1 MLPFVSLI
9 IPTLNEEKYL
19 EQTILSLLSNDYP
32 SNKFEILLIDG
43 LSKDNTLVIAQR
55 LAKKFSNIRLMSNPK
70 IYQSAA
76 LNIGI
81 KESKGDFIIRADAH
95 AIYDKNYIR
104 STIDLLQKNEY
115 SNVGPVQVS
124 IGRTLVE
131 KAIAKAMNS
140 KIGMGNAKY
149 RLDKRE
155 VFEVKS
161 VWLGAWK
168 KETLIKINGFNENL
182 PISEDFDLNY
192 RLRRSG
198 SKIAASNSI
207 KAMYLVRKSLK
218 GLFKQFYKYGFWKI
232 KFLMTYPEEFQLRW
246 LAPPILVF
254 ALFFSILLVKF
265 ISWSI
270 FLPIAYIFILFLIT
284 FYFMIK
290 SNSFKD
296 LISSV
301 ILCLVFPVIHISW
314 GVGFLFGFFYWNIK
328 KIYQNNQIN

>member
-9 IPTLNEEKYL
+9 IPTLNEEQYL
-19 EQTILSLLSNDYP
+19 EQTIFSLISNDYP
-32 SNKFEILLIDG
+32 SNKFEILIVDG
-43 LSKDNTLVIAQR
+43 QSKDNTLNIAQR
-55 LAKKFSNIRLMSNPK
+55 LAKQFPNIRIISNPK

-76 LNIGI
+76 LNIGV

-95 AIYDKNYIR
+95 AIYDKNYI
-104 STIDLLQKNEY
+104 SCSIDLLQKGEFE
-115 SNVGPVQVS
+115 NVGPVQIS
-124 IGRTLVE
+124 LGYKLIE

-168 KETLIKINGFNENL
+168 KETLIKIDGFNENL

-192 RLRRSG
+192 RLRKSG
-198 SKIAASNSI
+198 SKIAASNLI
-207 KAMYLVRKSLK
+207 KAMYLVRKSLS

-232 KFLMTYPEEFQLRW
+232 KFLIIYPKEFQIRW

-254 ALFFSILLVKF
+254 SLFISVILSKF
-265 ISWSI
+265 II
-270 FLPIAYIFILFLIT
+270 FTLLFPLSYLLILFLIT
-284 FYFMIK
+284 INYMIK
-290 SNSFKD
+290 ASSIKD
-296 LISSV
+296 LLSSM
-301 ILCLVFPVIHISW
+301 ILLLVFPIIHISW
-314 GVGFLFGFFYWNIK
+314 GVGFLYGFFYWNIK
-328 KIYQNNQIN
+328 KIYQNN

>member
-9 IPTLNEEKYL
+9 IPTLNEEEYL

-32 SNKFEILLIDG
+32 SNKFELLIVDG
-43 LSKDNTLVIAQR
+43 LSKDNTVAITQG
-55 LAKKFSNIRLMSNPK
+55 LAKKFPNIRLMSNSK

-81 KESKGDFIIRADAH
+81 KESKGNFIIRADAH

-104 STIDLLQKNEY
+104 STINILQKDEFA
-115 SNVGPVQVS
+115 NVGPVQVS
-124 IGRTLVE
+124 TGSTLVE

-155 VFEVKS
+155 LFEVKS

-168 KETLIKINGFNENL
+168 KETLIKINGFNEKL

-207 KAMYLVRKSLK
+207 KAMYLVRKSLR
-218 GLFKQFYKYGFWKI
+218 GLFRQFYVLLGTTVGKSLGTFRYSLRNFDVL
-232 KFLMTYPEEFQLRW
+232 LMY
-246 LAPPILVF
+246 V
-254 ALFFSILLVKF
+254 
-265 ISWSI
+265 
-270 FLPIAYIFILFLIT
+270 
-284 FYFMIK
+284 
-290 SNSFKD
+290 
-296 LISSV
+296 
-301 ILCLVFPVIHISW
+301 
-314 GVGFLFGFFYWNIK
+314 
-328 KIYQNNQIN
+328 

>member
-9 IPTLNEEKYL
+9 IPTLNEEEYL

-314 GVGFLFGFFYWNIK
+314 GVGFLYGFFHWNIK
-328 KIYQNNQIN
+328 KIYQNN

>member
-55 LAKKFSNIRLMSNPK
+55 LAKKFPNIRLMSNPK

-81 KESKGDFIIRADAH
+81 RESKGDFIIRADAH

-314 GVGFLFGFFYWNIK
+314 GVGFLYGFFHWNIK
-328 KIYQNNQIN
+328 KIYQNN

>member
-9 IPTLNEEKYL
+9 IPTLNEEEYL

-32 SNKFEILLIDG
+32 SNKFELLIVDG
-43 LSKDNTLVIAQR
+43 LSKDNTVAITQG
-55 LAKKFSNIRLMSNPK
+55 LAKKFPNIRLMSNSK

-81 KESKGDFIIRADAH
+81 KESKGNFIIRADAH

-104 STIDLLQKNEY
+104 ATINLLQKEKY
-115 SNVGPVQVS
+115 ANVGPVQVS
-124 IGRTLVE
+124 TGSTFVE

-314 GVGFLFGFFYWNIK
+314 GVGFLYGFFHWNIK
-328 KIYQNNQIN
+328 KIYQNN

>member
-55 LAKKFSNIRLMSNPK
+55 LAKKFSNIRLLSNPK

-314 GVGFLFGFFYWNIK
+314 GVGFLYGFFHWNIK
-328 KIYQNNQIN
+328 KIYQNN

>member
-1 MLPFVSLI
+1 
-9 IPTLNEEKYL
+9 
-19 EQTILSLLSNDYP
+19 
-32 SNKFEILLIDG
+32 
-43 LSKDNTLVIAQR
+43 
-55 LAKKFSNIRLMSNPK
+55 
-70 IYQSAA
+70 
-76 LNIGI
+76 
-81 KESKGDFIIRADAH
+81 
-95 AIYDKNYIR
+95 
-104 STIDLLQKNEY
+104 
-115 SNVGPVQVS
+115 
-124 IGRTLVE
+124 
-131 KAIAKAMNS
+131 
-140 KIGMGNAKY
+140 MGNAKY

-314 GVGFLFGFFYWNIK
+314 GVGFLYGFFHWNIK
-328 KIYQNNQIN
+328 KIYQNN

>member
-155 VFEVKS
+155 LFEVKS

-168 KETLIKINGFNENL
+168 KETLIKINGFNEKL

-314 GVGFLFGFFYWNIK
+314 GVGFLYGFFHWNIK
-328 KIYQNNQIN
+328 KIYQNN

>member
-314 GVGFLFGFFYWNIK
+314 GVGFLYGFFHWNIK
-328 KIYQNNQIN
+328 KIYQNN

>member
-55 LAKKFSNIRLMSNPK
+55 LAKKFSNIRLMSNSK

-314 GVGFLFGFFYWNIK
+314 GVGFLYGFFHWNIK
-328 KIYQNNQIN
+328 KIYQNN

>member
-1 MLPFVSLI
+1 MLPFVSLV

-32 SNKFEILLIDG
+32 LNKFEILIIDG
-43 LSKDNTLVIAQR
+43 FSKDNTVVIAQK
-55 LAKKFSNIRLMSNPK
+55 LVKKFSNIRLMSNLK

-76 LNIGI
+76 LNMGI

-95 AIYDKNYIR
+95 AIYDKNYIK
-104 STIDLLQKNEY
+104 STINLLQKNEY

-124 IGRTLVE
+124 TGSTLVE

-192 RLRRSG
+192 RLRRLG
-198 SKIAASNSI
+198 GKIAASNSI
-207 KAMYLVRKSLK
+207 KALYLVRKSLT

-232 KFLMTYPEEFQLRW
+232 KFLIIYPKEFQIRW

-254 ALFFSILLVKF
+254 SLFLSIIL
-265 ISWSI
+265 ST
-270 FLPIAYIFILFLIT
+270 FILFTLLFPLAYLLTLILIT
-284 FYFMIK
+284 INYVFKASSI
-290 SNSFKD
+290 KD
-296 LISSV
+296 LLSSMT
-301 ILCLVFPVIHISW
+301 LLLVFPIIHISW
-314 GVGFLFGFFYWNIK
+314 GVGFLYGFFYWNIK
-328 KIYQNNQIN
+328 KIYQNN

>member
-81 KESKGDFIIRADAH
+81 RESKGDFIIRADAH

-314 GVGFLFGFFYWNIK
+314 GVGFLYGFFHWNIK
-328 KIYQNNQIN
+328 KIYQNN

>member
-1 MLPFVSLI
+1 MLPFVSLV

-32 SNKFEILLIDG
+32 LNKFEILIIDG
-43 LSKDNTLVIAQR
+43 LSKDNTVVIAQK
-55 LAKKFSNIRLMSNPK
+55 LAKKFSNIKLMSNSK

-76 LNIGI
+76 LNMGI

-95 AIYDKNYIR
+95 AIYDKNYIK
-104 STIDLLQKNEY
+104 STINLLQKNEY
-115 SNVGPVQVS
+115 ANVGPVQVS
-124 IGRTLVE
+124 TGSTLVE

-192 RLRRSG
+192 RLRRLG
-198 SKIAASNSI
+198 GKIAASNSI
-207 KAMYLVRKSLK
+207 KALYLVRKSLT

-232 KFLMTYPEEFQLRW
+232 KFLIMHPKEFQLRW
-246 LAPPILVF
+246 LAPPIFVCS
-254 ALFFSILLVKF
+254 LFFSIVLSVLSQF
-265 ISWSI
+265 IFWSI
-270 FLPIAYIFILFLIT
+270 MLPIIYLFGLFSIT

-290 SNSFKD
+290 SNSLKD
-296 LISSV
+296 LLSCM
-301 ILCLVFPVIHISW
+301 ILYLIFPIIHISW
-314 GVGFLFGFFYWNIK
+314 GIGFLYGFFYWNIK
-328 KIYQNNQIN
+328 KIYQNN

>member
-9 IPTLNEEKYL
+9 IPTLNEEEYL

-32 SNKFEILLIDG
+32 SNKFELLIVDG
-43 LSKDNTLVIAQR
+43 LSKDNTVAITQG
-55 LAKKFSNIRLMSNPK
+55 LAKKFPNIRLMSNSK

-81 KESKGDFIIRADAH
+81 KESKGNFIIRADAH

-104 STIDLLQKNEY
+104 ATINLLQKEKY
-115 SNVGPVQVS
+115 ANVGPVQVS

-131 KAIAKAMNS
+131 NAIAKAMNS

-149 RLDKRE
+149 RLDKRD

-182 PISEDFDLNY
+182 LISEDFDLNY

-207 KAMYLVRKSLK
+207 KAMYLVRKSLR

-246 LAPPILVF
+246 MAPPILVF
-254 ALFFSILLVKF
+254 SLFLSIVLVKF

-270 FLPIAYIFILFLIT
+270 ILPIVYLSALFFLT

-296 LISSV
+296 LISTA
-301 ILCLVFPVIHISW
+301 LLFLVFPVIHISW
-314 GVGFLFGFFYWNIK
+314 GVGFLYGFFHWNIK
-328 KIYQNNQIN
+328 KIYQNN

>member
-1 MLPFVSLI
+1 MPPFVSLI

-32 SNKFEILLIDG
+32 LNKFEILIIDG

-55 LAKKFSNIRLMSNPK
+55 LAKKFSNIRLMSNSK

-104 STIDLLQKNEY
+104 STMDLLQKNEY

-124 IGRTLVE
+124 IGSTLVE

-192 RLRRSG
+192 RLRQSG

-207 KAMYLVRKSLK
+207 KAMYLVRKSLR

-254 ALFFSILLVKF
+254 ALFFSTLLVKF

-296 LISSV
+296 FISSV

-314 GVGFLFGFFYWNIK
+314 GVGFLYGFFHWNIK
-328 KIYQNNQIN
+328 KIYQNN

>member
-9 IPTLNEEKYL
+9 IPTLNEEEYL

-32 SNKFEILLIDG
+32 SNKFELLIVDG
-43 LSKDNTLVIAQR
+43 LSKDNTVAIAKRLV
-55 LAKKFSNIRLMSNPK
+55 KKFSNIRLMSNSK

-95 AIYDKNYIR
+95 AIYDKNYIK
-104 STIDLLQKNEY
+104 STINLLQKNEY
-115 SNVGPVQVS
+115 VNVGPVQIS
-124 IGRTLVE
+124 TGSTLVE

-155 VFEVKS
+155 LFEVKS

-192 RLRRSG
+192 RLRKSG
-198 SKIAASNSI
+198 GKIAASNSI
-207 KAMYLVRKSLK
+207 KAMYIVRKSLT

-232 KFLMTYPEEFQLRW
+232 KFLIMHPKEFQLRW
-246 LAPPILVF
+246 LAPPIFVCS
-254 ALFFSILLVKF
+254 LFFSIVLAQF
-265 ISWSI
+265 IFWSI
-270 FLPIAYIFILFLIT
+270 MLPIVYLFALFWIT

-290 SNSFKD
+290 SNSLKD
-296 LISSV
+296 LLSCM
-301 ILCLVFPVIHISW
+301 ILYLIFPIIHISW
-314 GVGFLFGFFYWNIK
+314 GIGFLYGFFYWNIK
-328 KIYQNNQIN
+328 KIYQNN

>member
-9 IPTLNEEKYL
+9 IPTLNEEEYL

-32 SNKFEILLIDG
+32 SNKFELLIVDG
-43 LSKDNTLVIAQR
+43 LSKDNTVAIAQG
-55 LAKKFSNIRLMSNPK
+55 LAKKFSNIRLISTSK
-70 IYQSAA
+70 IYQSAE
-76 LNIGI
+76 LNMGI
-81 KESKGDFIIRADAH
+81 KASKGDFIIRADAH

-104 STIDLLQKNEY
+104 STINILQKDEFA
-115 SNVGPVQVS
+115 NVGPVQVS
-124 IGRTLVE
+124 TGSTLVE

-155 VFEVKS
+155 LFEVKS

-168 KETLIKINGFNENL
+168 KETLIKINGFNEKL

-207 KAMYLVRKSLK
+207 KAMYLVRKSLT

-232 KFLMTYPEEFQLRW
+232 KFLMTYAEEFQLRW
-246 LAPPILVF
+246 LVPPIFVF
-254 ALFFSILLVKF
+254 SLFLSILLVKF
-265 ISWSI
+265 IFWAI
-270 FLPIAYIFILFLIT
+270 VLPIVYISTLLLIT

-296 LISSV
+296 LISST
-301 ILCLVFPVIHISW
+301 ILFLVFPVIHISW
-314 GVGFLFGFFYWNIK
+314 GVGFLYGLFHWNIK
-328 KIYQNNQIN
+328 KIYQNN

>member
-9 IPTLNEEKYL
+9 IPTLNEEQYL
-19 EQTILSLLSNDYP
+19 EQTIFSLISNDYP
-32 SNKFEILLIDG
+32 SNKFEILIVDG
-43 LSKDNTLVIAQR
+43 QSKDNTLNIAQR
-55 LAKKFSNIRLMSNPK
+55 LAKQFPNIRIISNPK

-76 LNIGI
+76 LNIGV

-95 AIYDKNYIR
+95 AIYDKNYI
-104 STIDLLQKNEY
+104 SCSIDLLQKGEFE
-115 SNVGPVQVS
+115 NVGPVQIS
-124 IGRTLVE
+124 LGYKLIE

-168 KETLIKINGFNENL
+168 KETLIKIDGFNENL

-192 RLRRSG
+192 RLRKSG
-198 SKIAASNSI
+198 SKIAASNLI
-207 KAMYLVRKSLK
+207 KAMYLVRKSLS

-232 KFLMTYPEEFQLRW
+232 KFLIIYPKEFQIRW

-254 ALFFSILLVKF
+254 SLFISVILSKF
-265 ISWSI
+265 II
-270 FLPIAYIFILFLIT
+270 FTLLFPLSYLLILFLIT
-284 FYFMIK
+284 INYMIK
-290 SNSFKD
+290 ASSIKD
-296 LISSV
+296 LLSSM
-301 ILCLVFPVIHISW
+301 ILLLVFPIIHISW
-314 GVGFLFGFFYWNIK
+314 GVGFLCGFFYWNIK
-328 KIYQNNQIN
+328 KIYQNN

>member
-9 IPTLNEEKYL
+9 IPTLNEEQYL
-19 EQTILSLLSNDYP
+19 EQTIFSLISNDYP
-32 SNKFEILLIDG
+32 SNKFEILIVDG
-43 LSKDNTLVIAQR
+43 LSKDNTLNIAQR
-55 LAKKFSNIRLMSNPK
+55 LAKQFSNIRIISNPK

-76 LNIGI
+76 LNIGV

-95 AIYDKNYIR
+95 AIYDKNYI
-104 STIDLLQKNEY
+104 SCSIDLLQKSEFE
-115 SNVGPVQVS
+115 NVGPVQIS
-124 IGRTLVE
+124 IGYKLIE

-168 KETLIKINGFNENL
+168 KETLIKIDGFNENL

-192 RLRRSG
+192 RLRKSG
-198 SKIAASNSI
+198 SKIAASNLI
-207 KAMYLVRKSLK
+207 KAMYLVRKSLS

-232 KFLMTYPEEFQLRW
+232 KFLIIYPKEFQIRW

-254 ALFFSILLVKF
+254 SLFISVILSKF
-265 ISWSI
+265 II
-270 FLPIAYIFILFLIT
+270 FTLLFPLSYLLTLFLIT
-284 FYFMIK
+284 INYMIK
-290 SNSFKD
+290 ASSIKD
-296 LISSV
+296 LLSSM
-301 ILCLVFPVIHISW
+301 ILLLVFPIIHISW
-314 GVGFLFGFFYWNIK
+314 GVGFLYGFFYWNIK
-328 KIYQNNQIN
+328 KIYQNN

>member
-9 IPTLNEEKYL
+9 IPTLNEGKYL
-19 EQTILSLLSNDYP
+19 EQTITSLLSNDYP
-32 SNKFEILLIDG
+32 DSKLEILIIDG
-43 LSKDNTLVIAQR
+43 LSTDNTLVIAKEF
-55 LAKKFSNIRLMSNPK
+55 ANKFANIRLISNPK

-95 AIYDKNYIR
+95 AIYDKNYIT
-104 STIDLLQKNEY
+104 SVIDLLQKNVY
-115 SNVGPVQVS
+115 QNVGPVQIS
-124 IGRTLVE
+124 IGNTLIE

-168 KETLIKINGFNENL
+168 KETLIKINGFDENL

-192 RLRRSG
+192 RLRKSG
-198 SKIAASNSI
+198 GKIAASNSI
-207 KAMYLVRKSLK
+207 KAMYIVRKSLS
-218 GLFKQFYKYGFWKI
+218 GLFKQFYKYGFWKM
-232 KFLMTYPEEFQLRW
+232 KFLMIYPNEFQLRW
-246 LAPPILVF
+246 LVPPTLVCL
-254 ALFFSILLVKF
+254 LFFSIVLSQF
-265 ISWSI
+265 ILWTV
-270 FLPIAYIFILFLIT
+270 FLPIVYLFTLFLII

-290 SNSFKD
+290 VNSLKD
-296 LISSV
+296 LPSCI
-301 ILCLVFPVIHISW
+301 ILYLVFPIIHISW
-314 GVGFLFGFFYWNIK
+314 GIGFLYGFFYWNIK
-328 KIYQNNQIN
+328 KIYQNN

>member
-9 IPTLNEEKYL
+9 IPTLNEEQYL
-19 EQTILSLLSNDYP
+19 EQTIFSLISNDYP
-32 SNKFEILLIDG
+32 SNKFEILIVDG
-43 LSKDNTLVIAQR
+43 LSKDNTLNIAQR
-55 LAKKFSNIRLMSNPK
+55 LAKQFPNIRIISNPK

-76 LNIGI
+76 LNIGV

-95 AIYDKNYIR
+95 AIYDKNYI
-104 STIDLLQKNEY
+104 SCSIDLLQKGEFE
-115 SNVGPVQVS
+115 NVGPVQIS
-124 IGRTLVE
+124 LGYKLIE

-168 KETLIKINGFNENL
+168 KETLIKIDGFNENL

-192 RLRRSG
+192 RLRKSG
-198 SKIAASNSI
+198 SKIAASNLI
-207 KAMYLVRKSLK
+207 KAMYLVRKSLS

-232 KFLMTYPEEFQLRW
+232 KFLIIYPKEFQIRW

-254 ALFFSILLVKF
+254 SLFISVILSKF
-265 ISWSI
+265 II
-270 FLPIAYIFILFLIT
+270 FTLLFPLSYLLILFLIT
-284 FYFMIK
+284 INYMIK
-290 SNSFKD
+290 ASSIKD
-296 LISSV
+296 LLSSM
-301 ILCLVFPVIHISW
+301 ILLLVFPIIHISW
-314 GVGFLFGFFYWNIK
+314 GVGFLYGFFYWNIK
-328 KIYQNNQIN
+328 KIYQNN

>member
-1 MLPFVSLI
+1 MLHFVSLI
-9 IPTLNEEKYL
+9 IPTLNEEEYL

-32 SNKFEILLIDG
+32 SNKFELLIVDG
-43 LSKDNTLVIAQR
+43 LSKDNTVAIAQG
-55 LAKKFSNIRLMSNPK
+55 LAKKFPNIRLMSNSK

-81 KESKGDFIIRADAH
+81 KESKGNFVIRADAH

-104 STIDLLQKNEY
+104 STINILQKDEFA
-115 SNVGPVQVS
+115 NVGPVQVS
-124 IGRTLVE
+124 TGSTLVE

-155 VFEVKS
+155 LFEVKS

-168 KETLIKINGFNENL
+168 KETLIKINGFNEKL

-290 SNSFKD
+290 SNSLKD
-296 LISSV
+296 LLSCM
-301 ILCLVFPVIHISW
+301 ILYLIFPIIHISW
-314 GVGFLFGFFYWNIK
+314 GIGFLYGFFYWNIK
-328 KIYQNNQIN
+328 KIYQNN